1 MVKREEEKNG
11 RIKITRRGFLKA
23 ITATSGIGL
32 LSKAKDAL
40 GLEEF
45 TGWPDRYGVLTDLSL
60 CVGCRSCEEACNEIN
75 NLPPPEVPFEDQTV
89 FEKERRPEPNAWT
102 VVNRYPNPQDENRP
116 IFVKKQCMHCDEPA
130 CASAC
135 LVGALKKTPEG
146 AVIYNEDVCIGC
158 RYCIAACPF
167 YVPAYDYASPLYPK
181 VRKCI
186 LCYEKKIKKGELP
199 ACVEA
204 CPMEA
209 MTFGK
214 RKDLIKL
221 AYKKILE
228 NPDKYV
234 DHIYGEHEA
243 GGTSWMYISPVPFE
257 QLGFVTDIATT
268 PYPEFSRG
276 FLSAVPMV
284 LILWPAL
291 LIGFYMWSSSRE
303 ENAEEERRSEHE

>member
-1 MVKREEEKNG
+1 MGKKDRDKDKTT
-11 RIKITRRGFLKA
+11 RITRRGFLKTIA
-23 ITATSGIGL
+23 ATGGVGL
-32 LSKAKDAL
+32 LSTANDSL
-40 GLEEF
+40 GVEKF
-45 TGWPDRYGVLTDLSL
+45 TGSPDRYGVLADLSL

-75 NLPPPEVPFEDQTV
+75 NLAPPEVPFDDQSV
-89 FEKERRPEPNAWT
+89 FDETRRPEPNSWT
-102 VVNRYPNPQDENRP
+102 PVNRYPNPKEENKP
-116 IFVKKQCMHCDEPA
+116 IFVKRQCMHCNEPA
-130 CASAC
+130 CASVC
-135 LVGALKKTPEG
+135 LVGAFTKTPEG

-167 YVPAYDYASPLYPK
+167 YVPAYDYASPFYPK

-186 LCYEKKIKKGELP
+186 LCYEKRLTKNEPP

-204 CPMEA
+204 CPMEV

-221 AYKKILE
+221 AHKKILE

-257 QLGFVTDIATT
+257 QLGFVTDISTT
-268 PYPEFSRG
+268 PYPEFTRG
-276 FLSAVPMV
+276 FLSAVPIV
-284 LILWPAL
+284 LIMWPAL
-291 LIGFYMWSSSRE
+291 LIGFYMWSTRRE
-303 ENAEEERRSEHE
+303 EIAEDERRSGHE

>member
-1 MVKREEEKNG
+1 MGKKEEDKDR

-23 ITATSGIGL
+23 TAATGGISL
-32 LSKAKDAL
+32 FSKANSVVGVEK
-40 GLEEF
+40 F
-45 TGWPDRYGVLTDLSL
+45 TGAPDRYGVLTDLSL
-60 CVGCRSCEEACNEIN
+60 CIGCRSCEAACNEIN
-75 NLPPPEVPFEDQTV
+75 NLPQPKVPFDDQSV
-89 FEKERRPEPNAWT
+89 FEKVRRPEPNSWT
-102 VVNRYPNPQDENRP
+102 PVNRFPNDKDKNKP
-116 IFVKKQCMHCDEPA
+116 IFVKRQCMHCDEPA
-130 CASAC
+130 CAAAC

-186 LCYEKKIKKGELP
+186 LCYEKKVKKGEPP

-204 CPMEA
+204 CPMEV
-209 MTFGK
+209 MTFAK

-221 AYKKILE
+221 AHKKILE
-228 NPDKYV
+228 KPDKYV

-257 QLGFVTDIATT
+257 KVGFITDVSTT
-268 PYPEFSRG
+268 PYPEFARG

-303 ENAEEERRSEHE
+303 EIFREERRDDHE